1 MKYANLTIKNWS
13 VEDRPREKLLKNGIA
28 SLSDAEIIAI
38 LIGSGTRNQSAL
50 ELSREIL
57 HGVNNNLRALGKLDI
72 QALLHI
78 KGIGQA
84 KAVTILAA
92 LELGRRRAYAPGVD
106 RTNISSSRD
115 AFKIFQPLLGD
126 LPHEE
131 FWVLLLNRSNRVIDK
146 ICISKGG
153 LTGTVIDTR
162 LILKQAL
169 DRLTSGII
177 LCHNHPSGNL
187 DPSEADKKITEKI
200 GKASRYMDISLIDH
214 IIIGENSYFSFAD
227 TGIL

>member
-1 MKYANLTIKNWS
+1 MQRSL
-13 VEDRPREKLLKNGIA
+13 PFLLVQEPA
-28 SLSDAEIIAI
+28 
-38 LIGSGTRNQSAL
+38 THSAL

-57 HGVNNNLRALGKLDI
+57 HSANNELRTLGKLEMGDLI
-72 QALLHI
+72 RI
-78 KGIGQA
+78 KGIGKA

-106 RTNISSSRD
+106 KTRISSSRD

-131 FWVLLLNRSNRVIDK
+131 FWILLLNRSNKVIDK

-153 LTGTVIDTR
+153 ITGTVIDTR

-187 DPSEADKKITEKI
+187 EPSEADKKITEKI
-200 GKASRYMDISLIDH
+200 KKAAIYMDISLIDH
-214 IIIGENSYFSFAD
+214 IIIGENNYYSFAD
-227 TGIL
+227 SGSL

>member
-1 MKYANLTIKNWS
+1 
-13 VEDRPREKLLKNGIA
+13 
-28 SLSDAEIIAI
+28 
-38 LIGSGTRNQSAL
+38 
-50 ELSREIL
+50 L
-57 HGVNNNLRALGKLDI
+57 HNVNNNLRALGKLEMQDLI
-72 QALLHI
+72 RI
-78 KGIGQA
+78 RGIGQA

-92 LELGRRRAYAPGVD
+92 LELGRRRAFAPG
-106 RTNISSSRD
+106 TEKTKITSSKD
-115 AFKIFQPLLGD
+115 AFRIFQPMLGD

-153 LTGTVIDTR
+153 ITGTVIDTR

-187 DPSEADKKITEKI
+187 EPSDADKLITEKI
-200 GKASRYMDISLIDH
+200 RKAAGFMDITLIDH
-214 IIIGENSYFSFAD
+214 IIIGENNYYSFTD
-227 TGIL
+227 TGLI